1 MELIFVTEAR
11 FVRSGKG
18 KIYSLDTFNNK
29 LWERYLHCF
38 ERITVVARVLEAPDR
53 IFEDTLLAE
62 SSRVSFLPLP
72 YYLGMTGFLKKQ
84 KQIRELMKRAFDN
97 DKAYILRVPGI
108 LGTLAAYILFRRGI
122 CYGVEVV
129 GDPWDVFAPGAIRHP
144 LRPVFRYVFTKALK
158 LTVKKS
164 AAALYV
170 TSQTLQKRYPTDA
183 GVFQVAA
190 SNVKIDDEV
199 IASVPPKIVVDKCC
213 KLVSVGSLAQLYKA
227 PDVVIEAIAELQKY
241 KLDCH
246 LTWLGD
252 GKYKEAMKVL
262 AEKLNV
268 AERID
273 FCGNMPFARVL
284 EFVRNSDIFLLV
296 SRTEGLPRALIEA
309 MACGL
314 PCIGSRVGG
323 IPELLEP
330 VALVAPGNSKE
341 LAEKIYEF
349 VTDSTLLNSQAVRN
363 WNEAK
368 NYHDKILSQRRMAFY
383 QHVINRVK

>member
-1 MELIFVTEAR
+1 M
-11 FVRSGKG
+11 
-18 KIYSLDTFNNK
+18 
-29 LWERYLHCF
+29 
-38 ERITVVARVLEAPDR
+38 
-53 IFEDTLLAE
+53 
-62 SSRVSFLPLP
+62 
-72 YYLGMTGFLKKQ
+72 
-84 KQIRELMKRAFDN
+84 
-97 DKAYILRVPGI
+97 
-108 LGTLAAYILFRRGI
+108 
-122 CYGVEVV
+122 
-129 GDPWDVFAPGAIRHP
+129 
-144 LRPVFRYVFTKALK
+144 RPVFRYVFTKALK

-199 IASVPPKIVVDKCC
+199 IASAPPKIVVNKCC

-349 VTDSTLLNSQAVRN
+349 VTDTTLLNSQAVRN